1 MLALDCALPFR
12 CTLLHVPVPTLLRA
26 AAAHDALTSSG
37 CRMPAPMRTQ
47 PAARVRDSAKWCN
60 TWMSNG
66 TAVFSAVVFLGETF
80 TAINALGLCILI
92 LGVVLFNWT
101 KYKRLK
107 AHTDDDSEADK
118 AHPVPSS
125 RARYALVDGSQVTT
139 RVGTLAGSFDVR
151 MHVRGRCKAHPAPP
165 AAPATPPSMA
175 ARGASDSGYVS
186 VCLWGGGADPSVYAA
201 AATGAT
207 HSGMKPAMRLLLRRD
222 CCKAGVA
229 AVETL
234 VEILVLVTLAE
245 LRGCGGR
252 WAGCAAVDARQRQ
265 AVHGAVDAG
274 HAGRP
279 ELGCRSLC

>member
-12 CTLLHVPVPTLLRA
+12 CSLLHVSVLTLLCA
-26 AAAHDALTSSG
+26 ATAHDALTSRG
-37 CRMPAPMRTQ
+37 CRMPAPMRTH

-125 RARYALVDGSQVTT
+125 LVDGSQVQPSLLHVTFRTSHQYILWARRSDADKAHPVPSSRARYALVDGSQVTT
-139 RVGTLAGSFDVR
+139 YIGTLAASFDVR
-151 MHVRGRCKAHPAPP
+151 MRV
-165 AAPATPPSMA
+165 
-175 ARGASDSGYVS
+175 
-186 VCLWGGGADPSVYAA
+186 
-201 AATGAT
+201 
-207 HSGMKPAMRLLLRRD
+207 
-222 CCKAGVA
+222 
-229 AVETL
+229 
-234 VEILVLVTLAE
+234 
-245 LRGCGGR
+245 
-252 WAGCAAVDARQRQ
+252 
-265 AVHGAVDAG
+265 
-274 HAGRP
+274 
-279 ELGCRSLC
+279 